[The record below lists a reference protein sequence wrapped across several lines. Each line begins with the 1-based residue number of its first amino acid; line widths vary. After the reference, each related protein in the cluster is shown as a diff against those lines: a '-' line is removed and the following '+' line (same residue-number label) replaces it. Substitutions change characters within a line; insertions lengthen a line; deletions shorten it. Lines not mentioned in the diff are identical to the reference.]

1 MRYNKEEL
9 SVKRVE
15 MVLNGRILLSILI
28 VIGISI
34 ILSGCLASIFS
45 GSLLTVLCGLI
56 IGATVGILINY
67 FLVTSHNLIKNV
79 HIELSHDSD
88 VDDLR
93 TVMKVR

>member
-1 MRYNKEEL
+1 MRSNEEEL
-9 SVKRVE
+9 SIKRVE
-15 MVLNGRILLSILI
+15 LVLNGRVLLSILI

-67 FLVTSHNLIKNV
+67 FLVTSHNLVKNV
-79 HIELSHDSD
+79 HIELSHDD
-88 VDDLR
+88 VDDLY
-93 TVMKVR
+93 TKMKIR